1 MKIAY
6 FISNR
11 STFPSSKN
19 EITASSTVV
28 YNIIKHLSLKHEIT
42 LYAAKGS
49 TVPPHVKLIDLD
61 ISPFST
67 DSNISNTDWTT
78 KAVLGMKQL
87 YLGELFGNA
96 DNYDLIHLHTEP
108 VYLAMSYAHLIKTPI
123 LFTCHNAY
131 HDAESSIF
139 SFYDKKVYFSGLSKQ
154 QVSRIPFTKQPP
166 VIYNGIEVEQFPFE
180 KDSEGYFLF
189 LGRLH
194 KDKGIETFLDLVKSL
209 PDKKFY
215 IAGKGETSVE
225 ESIRKMEKEV
235 NNLTFFGMV
244 PRATPQW
251 FSLIS
256 KAKALIAPIQWD
268 EPFGL
273 TFIEAMACGTPV
285 IAYSRGAS
293 PEVIKDGVTGYLIN
307 QSSEYNVGTYRS
319 GTYGIEGLVETIIH
333 MTSLSN
339 DDYKKLRYQAQTY
352 AHDSFST
359 EKMASQYEELYKRI
373 VSDNKGPNSL

>member
-11 STFPSSKN
+11 SIFPSSKN

-28 YNIIKHLSLKHEIT
+28 YNIIKHLSSKHEIT

-49 TVPPHVKLIDLD
+49 TVPPRVKLIDLD
-61 ISPFST
+61 IPPFST

-87 YLGELFGNA
+87 YLGELFRNA
-96 DNYDLIHLHTEP
+96 HDYDLIHLHTEP
-108 VYLAMSYAHLIKTPI
+108 VYLGMSYVDLIKTPV
-123 LFTCHNAY
+123 LFTSHNAY
-131 HDAESSIF
+131 HDAEAPIF
-139 SFYDKKVYFSGLSKQ
+139 SYYDKKVYFSGLSQ
-154 QVSRIPFTKQPP
+154 QQISHIPFSEKPP

-180 KDSEGYFLF
+180 KDSEEYFLF

-194 KDKGIETFLDLVKSL
+194 RDKGIETFLNLVKTH
-209 PDKKFY
+209 PDRKFY
-215 IAGKGETSVE
+215 IVGKGEKAIE
-225 ESIRKMEKEV
+225 DSIRTLEKGV
-235 NNLTFFGMV
+235 KNLTFFGMV

-251 FSLIS
+251 FTLIS
-256 KAKALIAPIQWD
+256 KAKALVAPIQWD

-293 PEVIKDGVTGYLIN
+293 PEVIKDGTTGFLIN
-307 QSSEYNVGTYRS
+307 QSPQYITNTYICTKNGS
-319 GTYGIEGLVETIIH
+319 EGLAETIEKLA
-333 MTSLSN
+333 SLRPDEYRTIRS
-339 DDYKKLRYQAQTY
+339 QAYAY
-352 AHDSFST
+352 AHESFST
-359 EKMASQYEELYKRI
+359 EKMALQYDELYKHI
-373 VSDNKGPNSL
+373 LSDYKGKNSL